1 MKVPDSIS
9 VQEIVPGVFMLEV
22 DGLTRLATRST
33 DPAPVYGERILGGY
47 RLWDPFRS
55 KLAALLLKSKGRG
68 LRLKRDAKVLYLGA
82 ATGTTVSHVSDIVA
96 DGLVYAVEF
105 SPRSMRDLIRLCER
119 RKNIIPIL
127 ADAARPEA
135 YAALVEPV
143 DLVYQDIA
151 QRNQAEIASLNCA
164 RYLLSDGELL
174 LMLKTRS
181 VDTIASPETVLQ
193 REKKNLSGLDLT
205 DVIDLLPFHQ
215 DHWAMQAK
223 KP

>member
-1 MKVPDSIS
+1 VPDSIS
-9 VQEIVPGVFMLEV
+9 AQEIIPGVFILEA
-22 DGLTRLATRST
+22 DGLIRLATRST
-33 DPAPVYGERILGGY
+33 DPVPVYKERILGGY

-68 LRLKRDAKVLYLGA
+68 LRLTRDARVLYLGA

-127 ADAARPEA
+127 ADAARPEE

-143 DLVYQDIA
+143 DLVYQDVA

-164 RYLLSDGELL
+164 RYLLPDGELL

-181 VDTIASPETVLQ
+181 VDTTASPEAVLQ
-193 REKKNLSGLDLT
+193 REKKNLLGLDLI
-205 DVIDLLPFHQ
+205 DVMDLQPYHQ
-215 DHWAMQAK
+215 DHWSMQAK

>member
-1 MKVPDSIS
+1 MPDSIS
-9 VQEIVPGVFMLEV
+9 AQEIVPGVFMLEV

-33 DPAPVYGERILGGY
+33 DPAPVYGERIMGGY

-164 RYLLSDGELL
+164 RYLLFDGELL

-181 VDTIASPETVLQ
+181 VDTIASPEAVLQ
-193 REKKNLSGLDLT
+193 REKKNLLGLDLI